1 MKLVELELHSNDH
14 EVDGGELLGNDH
26 ELDGGGPLHPKKDDI
41 SRFLNKGKEEGS
53 TLRAVPSALSSFNIS
68 KFP

>member
-1 MKLVELELHSNDH
+1 MKLVELELLSNDH

-41 SRFLNKGKEEGS
+41 SQQRKRGG
-53 TLRAVPSALSSFNIS
+53 
-68 KFP
+68 